1 MNKKQSRAKKK
12 GFTLIELLVVMGII
26 GVLAL
31 AVAPTM
37 LSKVDEAKEKTDIS
51 NANAIAMAV
60 KTEIIEGKID
70 SFSGTIDDLKNLAD
84 KYFDGNFPAPQSVDD
99 EFEVTINKNAVTVKA
114 GQKQF
119 YPILSTTSGAG
130 GGK

>member
-1 MNKKQSRAKKK
+1 MDKKQNRAKKK

-37 LSKVDEAKEKTDIS
+37 LSKVDEAKKKTDIS

-60 KTEIIEGKID
+60 KTEIIEGKIQ
-70 SFSGTIDDLKNLAD
+70 SSAGKIAEVKTLVS
-84 KYFDGNFPAPQSVDD
+84 KYFDDDFPTPQSGEG
-99 EFEVTINKNAVTVKA
+99 EFEVTVTNNAVTVKV
-114 GQKQF
+114 GEEQF
-119 YPILSTTSGAG
+119 YPILPTSSGSGEA
-130 GGK
+130 K